1 MLAPTLDIVTIQVLR
16 RLGCTVSCTPQRL
29 VLNLESDAF
38 LRRSTEIVK
47 AQLEVTRLEVWT
59 GEMVTGP
66 GTMFQIE
73 SRYSR
78 RTESS
83 TRFENATNSTS
94 SIHRPLLDTSLRL
107 AQSVPVLRQTA
118 PRS

>member
-73 SRYSR
+73 RVDTAVVQNHPPDSRTQLTPRHQYIVHSW
-78 RTESS
+78 
-83 TRFENATNSTS
+83 
-94 SIHRPLLDTSLRL
+94 IPL
-107 AQSVPVLRQTA
+107 
-118 PRS
+118 